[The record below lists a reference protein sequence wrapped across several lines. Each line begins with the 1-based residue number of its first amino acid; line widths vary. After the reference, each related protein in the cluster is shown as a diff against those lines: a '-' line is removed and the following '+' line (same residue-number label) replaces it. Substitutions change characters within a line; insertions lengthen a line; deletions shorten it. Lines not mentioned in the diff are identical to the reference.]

1 MTAETYPVKT
11 KVLAYLTR
19 QQHGKRQLLIFSHRD
34 FPEAGLQVPGGS
46 VEPDE
51 DLQTAV
57 LREVAE
63 ESGLTEFSSIAHLGE
78 RFFVAHDKGEIHQ
91 RHFFHL
97 MINGQSPDRFLHHVS
112 AGEADQGLAFQY
124 EWFDLGKVP
133 ALAVEQDAMLT
144 LLR

>member
-11 KVLAYLTR
+11 KVLAYITR
-19 QQHGKRQLLIFSHRD
+19 QQGGKRQLLIFSHRD

-46 VEPDE
+46 VQSREG
-51 DLQTAV
+51 LQEAV
-57 LREVAE
+57 LREVEE
-63 ESGLTEFSSIAHLGE
+63 ESGLTNFSKLTFLGE
-78 RFFVAHDKGEIHQ
+78 RFFVAHDKREIHQ

-97 MINGQSPDRFLHHVS
+97 RHNQQSPDRFLHHVS
-112 AGEADQGLAFQY
+112 AGEEDQGLAFQY